1 LMWQRQCAT
10 LLYCAGCHALREVA
24 GPAPPKRSAKPIPV
38 RILKTVGSS
47 QDIEDGRFEAVLRL
61 PFAHCGLVGHVGRGT
76 GRYAGRCLGRLLIDL
91 DLGDDLGRPKMMG
104 ERDEAARDQAAK
116 PVYSAHTAR
125 FHVLTNPAQDATGTG
140 IGE

>member
-1 LMWQRQCAT
+1 MAAPVR
-10 LLYCAGCHALREVA
+10 HALVFRRLPCTWRGGRTSTSKEECEA
-24 GPAPPKRSAKPIPV
+24 DPG
-38 RILKTVGSS
+38 
-47 QDIEDGRFEAVLRL
+47 QDVEDSRFEAVLRL

-76 GRYAGRCLGRLLIDL
+76 GGYAGRCLGRLLIDL

-125 FHVLTNPAQDATGTG
+125 FHVLTNPAGDATGTG